1 MIKKIDKN
9 SVRKAKQ
16 RRIRNKLSGTA
27 ECPRL
32 NVYRSLTNIYAQV
45 IDDEKGVTLASSSTV
60 EKSIV
65 EQMAGK
71 TKSEQ
76 AFIVGEDVAK
86 KALKKGVKK
95 VVFDRAGYLYTG
107 RVAKLAEGARSAG
120 LEF

>member
-9 SVRKAKQ
+9 SIRKAKQ

-27 ECPRL
+27 SCPRL
-32 NVYRSLTNIYAQV
+32 NVYRSLTNIYAQI
-45 IDDEKGVTLASSSTV
+45 IDDEKGVTLASSSTL
-60 EKSIV
+60 EKAV
-65 EQMAGK
+65 AEKVAGK

-76 AFIVGEDVAK
+76 AYLVGEDVAK

-107 RVAKLAEGARSAG
+107 RVAKLAEGARNAG

>member
-1 MIKKIDKN
+1 MLKQINRKEQTRKRHQRVRLKI
-9 SVRKAKQ
+9 
-16 RRIRNKLSGTA
+16 SGDA
-27 ECPRL
+27 QWPRL
-32 NVYRSLTNIYAQV
+32 AVYRSTKHIYAQV

-60 EKSIV
+60 EKSV
-65 EQMAGK
+65 VSQMAGK

-76 AFIVGEDVAK
+76 AFLVGEDVAK

-107 RVAKLAEGARSAG
+107 RVAKLAEGARNAG

>member
-16 RRIRNKLSGTA
+16 KRIRNKISGTA
-27 ECPRL
+27 SCPRL

-45 IDDEKGVTLASSSTV
+45 IDDEKGVTIASSSTV

-76 AFIVGEDVAK
+76 ALIVGEDVAK

-107 RVAKLAEGARSAG
+107 RVAKLAEGARNAG

>member
-27 ECPRL
+27 SCPRL

-45 IDDEKGVTLASSSTV
+45 IDDEKGVNIASSSTMDKAV
-60 EKSIV
+60 K
-65 EQMAGK
+65 EQMVGK

-76 AFIVGEDVAK
+76 ALIVGEDVAK

-107 RVAKLAEGARSAG
+107 RVAKLAEGARNAG

>member
-27 ECPRL
+27 SCPRL
-32 NVYRSLTNIYAQV
+32 NVYRSLTNIYAQI
-45 IDDEKGVTLASSSTV
+45 IDDEKGVTLASSSTL
-60 EKSIV
+60 EKAV
-65 EQMAGK
+65 AEKVAGK

-76 AFIVGEDVAK
+76 AYLVGEDVAK

-107 RVAKLAEGARSAG
+107 RVAKLAEGARNAG

>member
-107 RVAKLAEGARSAG
+107 RVAKLAEGARNAG